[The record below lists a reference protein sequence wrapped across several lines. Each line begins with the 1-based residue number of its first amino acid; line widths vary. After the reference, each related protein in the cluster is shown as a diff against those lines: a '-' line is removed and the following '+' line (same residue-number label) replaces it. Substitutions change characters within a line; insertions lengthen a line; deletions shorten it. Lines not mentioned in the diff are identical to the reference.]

1 MVLGITKNDKRARI
15 LIISFSIIVFI
26 AVTALERVTLN
37 VKLPFNEHFFA
48 QVNAVINSIVAML
61 LIGGLYTAKNGRY
74 TTHKYIMLSAL
85 VLSIIF
91 LVSYIL
97 HHLFA
102 GSAFYGD
109 VDGNGIVNE
118 AEKLAVGT
126 MRYVYFVLL
135 GTHILLAGISL
146 PYILFTVY
154 RALIDENAAHRKL
167 AKITWPMWFYVAVT
181 GPVVYFMISQYY

>member
-15 LIISFSIIVFI
+15 LIISFSTIVFI
-26 AVTALERVTLN
+26 AVTVLERVTLD

-48 QVNAVINSIVAML
+48 QLNAVINSIVAML

-109 VDGNGIVNE
+109 VDGNGIVSE
-118 AEKLAVGT
+118 AEKLQAGT

>member
-1 MVLGITKNDKRARI
+1 MELGITKNDKKARI
-15 LIISFSIIVFI
+15 LIFSFSIIVFV
-26 AVTALERVTLN
+26 AVTALERITLD
-37 VKLPFNEHFFA
+37 VQLPFNEHFFA
-48 QVNAVINSIVAML
+48 QVNAVINSIVAIL
-61 LIGGLYTAKNGRY
+61 LVAGLFAAKGGRY
-74 TTHKYIMLSAL
+74 TTHKFIMLSAL

-102 GSAFYGD
+102 GSTLFGD
-109 VDGNGIVNE
+109 LDRNSIVDELEKAAAGN
-118 AEKLAVGT
+118 

-154 RALIDENAAHRKL
+154 RALINENAAHRKL
-167 AKITWPMWFYVAVT
+167 AKIAWPMWFYVALT
-181 GPVVYFMISQYY
+181 GPVVYLMISQYY